1 MNSHSAAP
9 GLNPAPAVPMFTA
22 DRITLQPIRSG
33 LIPFNAAIVGFVEAT
48 RKDIAEKNRLC
59 PPNRLPDVP
68 LDWVRGTLI
77 GMQADY
83 LWSKDR
89 AISEWL
95 ERVRLNP
102 SRGLRQRTDDP
113 QVQQASKRYAEN
125 VRYAL
130 QKLQQ
135 FLLQAT
141 A

>member
-1 MNSHSAAP
+1 VNNNLVSGEP
-9 GLNPAPAVPMFTA
+9 GALH
-22 DRITLQPIRSG
+22 
-33 LIPFNAAIVGFVEAT
+33 
-48 RKDIAEKNRLC
+48 
-59 PPNRLPDVP
+59 
-68 LDWVRGTLI
+68 
-77 GMQADY
+77 DY

-135 FLLQAT
+135 FLSQAT